1 MKIYLANLILA
12 TGILAFCFW
21 IKVLSCQFVSRDAS
35 NNSSI
40 DAVTYDLL
48 LIDFIL
54 ISLKLMLRLVII
66 NADSPSPM
74 PNPIERDFMTDKS
87 ADRLSNSKKNFLVFF
102 SSGSRKTTKL
112 AFYSILK

>member
-87 ADRLSNSKKNFLVFF
+87 ADSLSNSKKTFWFF
-102 SSGSRKTTKL
+102 SARGLGKPPNWLFTQ
-112 AFYSILK
+112 F